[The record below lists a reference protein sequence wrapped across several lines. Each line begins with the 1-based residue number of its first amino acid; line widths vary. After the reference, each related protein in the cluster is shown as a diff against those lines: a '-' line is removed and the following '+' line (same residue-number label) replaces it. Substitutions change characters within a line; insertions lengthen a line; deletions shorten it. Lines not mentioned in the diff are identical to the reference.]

1 VNRAR
6 SKQHRGADL
15 VDEFWKLQNHDDF
28 PETNELPT
36 TPLGDPSEVE
46 QSVIAEGLSR
56 GQVQVGST
64 EYGRFLSMYYS
75 LIQNSRV
82 TFREF
87 VRTRF
92 IPEHVISKGPA
103 GQRHYHAI
111 LKHILKPETVD
122 ALFDTGTAV
131 TTRRLTAIAGWPYVD
146 DIRLCDLTPDH
157 VRQIISAALDSG
169 YSVQT
174 VKHVRNVIG
183 IIITH
188 ATKRRSFSG
197 DNPAF
202 QVPLPKMIRKAEA
215 NLTLAQTRQLL
226 GVMRYPER
234 EMAIIAIFTG
244 LNMLEICGLQWKH
257 VNLTASPVLVDEIR
271 IPPRSIA
278 VKKQWNRVGLD
289 DVRGSRSRDVAI
301 PQPLLSLL
309 RELKQGQPNA
319 GPNNFVLV
327 TRTGTAVWPGTI
339 LQNRLKPLGRELG
352 MQRLSWHMFTKA
364 HRTMLSE
371 LGTGLPGLSG
381 FSRTKG

>member
-1 VNRAR
+1 
-6 SKQHRGADL
+6 
-15 VDEFWKLQNHDDF
+15 
-28 PETNELPT
+28 
-36 TPLGDPSEVE
+36 
-46 QSVIAEGLSR
+46 
-56 GQVQVGST
+56 
-64 EYGRFLSMYYS
+64 MYYS

-87 VRTRF
+87 VGTRF
-92 IPEHVISKGPA
+92 IPEHVVSKGPA

-122 ALFDTGTAV
+122 ALFDVGTGSPI
-131 TTRRLTAIAGWPYVD
+131 RRLTAIPDWPYMDNV
-146 DIRLCDLTPDH
+146 RLCDLKPDH
-157 VRQIISAALDSG
+157 VRRIISAALDRG

-183 IIITH
+183 TIISH

-202 QVPLPKMIRKAEA
+202 QVPLPKMIRKAET

-234 EMAIIAIFTG
+234 EMALIAMFTG

-257 VNLTASPVLVDEIR
+257 VNLTASPVHVDGTLV
-271 IPPRSIA
+271 PPRSIA
-278 VKKQWNRVGLD
+278 VKKQWNRVDLD
-289 DVRGSRSRDVAI
+289 NVRENRSRDVAVS
-301 PQPLLSLL
+301 QLLLSLL
-309 RELKQGQPNA
+309 TELKQKQAYA

-327 TRTGTAVWPGTI
+327 TRAGTAFWPSTI

-352 MQRLSWHMFTKA
+352 MPWISWHLFTKA
-364 HRTMLSE
+364 HKTIMSE
-371 LGTGLPGLSG
+371 SGMDLTGDFQ
-381 FSRTKG
+381 FSSH